1 MEGFQR
7 SPCIRAPYLCCKSD
21 TKSILRVKKKMRI
34 TLRHRDRQE
43 GPQRSTRSDLKR
55 VVEQSRNC
63 LRAWPEMWTTCW
75 MRLRASKLADV
86 LTLSGALRRSQEEKL
101 AELKNLDEHRLRPM
115 EKSSED
121 RWLFSYGEVWGLL
134 KEQCV
139 LFTGSRGLWKV
150 AH

>member
-1 MEGFQR
+1 
-7 SPCIRAPYLCCKSD
+7 
-21 TKSILRVKKKMRI
+21 
-34 TLRHRDRQE
+34 
-43 GPQRSTRSDLKR
+43 
-55 VVEQSRNC
+55 
-63 LRAWPEMWTTCW
+63 